1 MLTIVAWEYALD
13 WAAWKFPGLRPLLN
27 APSLLIVK
35 DGRLIK
41 SAMRREMISEEELMG
56 QLREQ
61 EIDDIA
67 QVRAARVEGD
77 GRLSVLKK

>member
-1 MLTIVAWEYALD
+1 MEV
-13 WAAWKFPGLRPLLN
+13 PGLRPLLK

-41 SAMRREMISEEELMG
+41 PAMRREMISEEELMG

-77 GRLSVLKK
+77 GRLSVLKN